1 MVFYKKP
8 QEDTYMDK
16 RAFWKKI
23 NPVNW
28 VELASP
34 VTLAFAGLSLIALII
49 GGLTGGASTR
59 ALFSV
64 YRSSPASFLFY
75 PRLFLHVLGHANYA
89 HYAANMALFLVL
101 GPIIEKQYGAKKLII
116 MILITALM
124 TGLFHLLISPNA
136 AALGASG
143 IVFMFILLSAAS
155 GRKNRKVPLTLLLVA
170 IIYLGREIAGG
181 VFGQDNV
188 SQIAHLVGGVCGW
201 VFGMFYQKKQA

>member
-1 MVFYKKP
+1 
-8 QEDTYMDK
+8 MDK
-16 RAFWKKI
+16 KTFWKTV

-34 VTLAFAGLSLIALII
+34 VTLSFAGLSLLALII
-49 GGLTGGASTR
+49 NALSGGTANR
-59 ALFSV
+59 VLFSV
-64 YRSSPASFLFY
+64 YRSSAADFLFY

-89 HYAANMALFLVL
+89 HFAANMALFLVL

-124 TGLFHLLISPNA
+124 TGLFHLLISPDA

-170 IIYLGREIAGG
+170 IIYLGREVAGG
-181 VFGQDNV
+181 VFGQDNI
-188 SQIAHLVGGVCGW
+188 SQLAHLVGGICGW
-201 VFGMFYQKKQA
+201 VFGMLYQKKQA

>member
-1 MVFYKKP
+1 
-8 QEDTYMDK
+8 MDK
-16 RAFWKKI
+16 KTFWKTV

-34 VTLAFAGLSLIALII
+34 VTLSFAGLSLLALII
-49 GGLTGGASTR
+49 NALSGGAANR
-59 ALFSV
+59 VLFSV
-64 YRSSPASFLFY
+64 YRSSAADFLFY

-89 HYAANMALFLVL
+89 HFAANMALFLVL

-124 TGLFHLLISPNA
+124 TGLFHLLISPDA

-170 IIYLGREIAGG
+170 IIYLGREVAGG
-181 VFGQDNV
+181 VFGQDNI
-188 SQIAHLVGGVCGW
+188 SQLAHLVGGICGW
-201 VFGMFYQKKQA
+201 VFGMLYQKKQA